1 MVGGAGLIYAVIIGM
16 WALVLVP
23 MWLRRHDEAQESK
36 SADRFARAMGTLR
49 RGAGGSSSS
58 TPAGSSLP
66 VREVLMPRRPTAA
79 HDTQVIVTGP
89 TAAASPAAAAASRR
103 RRVLAVLGGLLVLW
117 TVLVLV
123 GKVPTWSL
131 LLPTA
136 LVVGFLVVARRQVTL
151 AAEIRRRQTRRLTLA
166 DAAREAEARYAG
178 GTARRGGRAVDPAP
192 VRTAAPVAAPAA
204 RAAEPVAAEGS
215 WSAVP
220 TTLPTY
226 VTAPRATRVPR
237 VIDLTT
243 PGSWSG
249 AAMVEKARE
258 SLAAEPVADGAMRVE
273 SFEIAVPRDPQIR
286 AGVYAEGAFPDAAPA
301 PARTAASAP
310 RDARYRDSSYADRYV
325 SDGSEIEALAAEEDE
340 LDSLLGDPR
349 TGVHGP
355 TWRRAANG

>member
-1 MVGGAGLIYAVIIGM
+1 MGSGAGLIYAVIIGM

-49 RGAGGSSSS
+49 GSSSTS
-58 TPAGSSLP
+58 ARTSASASS
-66 VREVLMPRRPTAA
+66 REVLMPRRAP
-79 HDTQVIVTGP
+79 HDPQVTVTGP
-89 TAAASPAAAAASRR
+89 HAEVTPAARAASRR
-103 RRVLAVLGGLLVLW
+103 RVVLAVLGVLLVVW
-117 TVLVLV
+117 TVLAVLH
-123 GKVPTWSL
+123 KVPRWSVAIPAL
-131 LLPTA
+131 
-136 LVVGFLVVARRQVTL
+136 LVVEFLVVARRQVAL
-151 AAEIRRRQTRRLTLA
+151 AAEIRRRQVRRSTLA

-178 GTARRGGRAVDPAP
+178 QRSSARRGGRAVDPAP
-192 VRTAAPVAAPAA
+192 VRETAPAA
-204 RAAEPVAAEGS
+204 AAMAAPSVPMVAATGTDA

-258 SLAAEPVADGAMRVE
+258 TLAAEPVADGAMRVE
-273 SFEIAVPRDPQIR
+273 SFEIAVPRDPSVR
-286 AGVYAEGAFPDAAPA
+286 AGVFVEPA
-301 PARTAASAP
+301 TYS
-310 RDARYRDSSYADRYV
+310 DRYV
-325 SDGSEIEALAAEEDE
+325 SDDRAIESLVGDEDE

>member
-49 RGAGGSSSS
+49 RGAHSSS
-58 TPAGSSLP
+58 TASGSSLP
-66 VREVLMPRRPTAA
+66 VREVLMPRRPAA
-79 HDTQVIVTGP
+79 ASGTQVVVTGP
-89 TAAASPAAAAASRR
+89 TAAASPAAAAAARR
-103 RRVLAVLGGLLVLW
+103 RRVLAVLGGLLVVW
-117 TVLVLV
+117 TVLVLLH
-123 GKVPTWSL
+123 KAPTWSL
-131 LLPTA
+131 LVPTT
-136 LVVGFLVVARRQVTL
+136 LMVGFLVVARRQVTM
-151 AAEIRRRQTRRLTLA
+151 AAEMRRRQTRRSTLA

-178 GTARRGGRAVDPAP
+178 STARRGGRAVDPAP
-192 VRTAAPVAAPAA
+192 VRTAAPSAAPAD
-204 RAAEPVAAEGS
+204 RVAEPVAAEGS

-258 SLAAEPVADGAMRVE
+258 SLAAEPVAEGAMRVS
-273 SFEIAVPRDPQIR
+273 SFEIAVPRDPDVR
-286 AGVYAEGAFPDAAPA
+286 AGVYAEGPFPETAAPA
-301 PARTAASAP
+301 PRTAPAAR
-310 RDARYRDSSYADRYV
+310 RDSRYRDSSYADRYV
-325 SDGSEIEALAAEEDE
+325 SDGSEIEALAAEDDE

-355 TWRRAANG
+355 AWRRAANG

>member
-1 MVGGAGLIYAVIIGM
+1 MSGGGSLIYAVLIGM
-16 WALVLVP
+16 WAVILVP

-49 RGAGGSSSS
+49 RSGSWSSS
-58 TPAGSSLP
+58 GSGVP
-66 VREVLMPRRPTAA
+66 VREVLMPRRPASA
-79 HDTQVIVTGP
+79 HDTQVVVTGP
-89 TAAASPAAAAASRR
+89 TAAASPAAAAAARR
-103 RRVLAVLGGLLVLW
+103 RNVLAVLGALLVGW
-117 TVLVLV
+117 IVLVV
-123 GKVPTWSL
+123 MHKVPTWSL
-131 LLPTA
+131 VVPA
-136 LVVGFLVVARRQVTL
+136 GLVVGFLVVARRQVAL
-151 AAEIRRRQTRRLTLA
+151 AAEMRRRQLRRSTLA
-166 DAAREAEARYAG
+166 DAAREAETRYAG

-192 VRTAAPVAAPAA
+192 VRTQAPVAAPAA

-258 SLAAEPVADGAMRVE
+258 SLAAEPVAEGAMRVE
-273 SFEIAVPRDPQIR
+273 SFEIAVPRDPQVR
-286 AGVYAEGAFPDAAPA
+286 AGVYGEDSTAAAPA
-301 PARTAASAP
+301 QAPAARGER
-310 RDARYRDSSYADRYV
+310 RDARYRDSSYAERYV
-325 SDGSEIEALAAEEDE
+325 ADGSEIEALAAEDDE

>member
-49 RGAGGSSSS
+49 RSGPTSASGS
-58 TPAGSSLP
+58 ALP
-66 VREVLMPRRPTAA
+66 VREVLMPRRPADS
-79 HDTQVIVTGP
+79 HDTQVVVTGP

-103 RRVLAVLGGLLVLW
+103 RRVLAILGGLLVVW
-117 TVLVLV
+117 TVLVVLH
-123 GKVPTWSL
+123 KAPTWSL
-131 LLPTA
+131 LVPTA
-136 LVVGFLVVARRQVTL
+136 LVVGFLVVARRQVAL
-151 AAEIRRRQTRRLTLA
+151 AAEMRRRQLRRETLA
-166 DAAREAEARYAG
+166 DAAREAESRYSG

-192 VRTAAPVAAPAA
+192 VRTAAPVASPSA
-204 RAAEPVAAEGS
+204 RSAEPVAADGS

-258 SLAAEPVADGAMRVE
+258 SLAAEPVAEGAMRVE
-273 SFEIAVPRDPQIR
+273 SFEIAVPRDPQVR
-286 AGVYAEGAFPDAAPA
+286 AGVYGEQTGISVPA
-301 PARTAASAP
+301 AASAAP
-310 RDARYRDSSYADRYV
+310 VRPDSRYRDSSYAERYV
-325 SDGSEIEALAAEEDE
+325 ADGSEIEALAADDDE

>member
-49 RGAGGSSSS
+49 RGSSS
-58 TPAGSSLP
+58 GSALP
-66 VREVLMPRRPTAA
+66 VREVLMPSRPAGV
-79 HDTQVIVTGP
+79 HDTQVVVTGP

-103 RRVLAVLGGLLVLW
+103 RRVLAVLGGLLVVW
-117 TVLVLV
+117 VVLVALH
-123 GKVPTWSL
+123 KVPTLSL
-131 LLPTA
+131 LVPAA
-136 LVVGFLVVARRQVTL
+136 LVVGFLVVARRQVAL
-151 AAEIRRRQTRRLTLA
+151 AAEMRRRQQRRETLA
-166 DAAREAEARYAG
+166 DAAREAETRYAG
-178 GTARRGGRAVDPAP
+178 GSARRGGRAVDPAP
-192 VRTAAPVAAPAA
+192 VRREQPVAAPAA
-204 RAAEPVAAEGS
+204 RVAEPVAAEGS

-258 SLAAEPVADGAMRVE
+258 SLAAEPVAEGDMRVE
-273 SFEIAVPRDPQIR
+273 SFELVVPRDPHVR
-286 AGVYAEGAFPDAAPA
+286 AGVYGEE
-301 PARTAASAP
+301 TASAP
-310 RDARYRDSSYADRYV
+310 DAPAARAPRDTRYRDSSYADRYV
-325 SDGSEIEALAAEEDE
+325 ADGSEIEALAAEDDE

>member
-49 RGAGGSSSS
+49 RGSSDG
-58 TPAGSSLP
+58 TRSSLP
-66 VREVLMPRRPTAA
+66 VREVLMPRRPSGV
-79 HDTQVIVTGP
+79 HDTEVVVKGSAP
-89 TAAASPAAAAASRR
+89 AASPAADAAARR
-103 RRVLAVLGGLLVLW
+103 RRVLAVLVGLLVVW
-117 TVLVLV
+117 TVVVVLHRA
-123 GKVPTWSL
+123 PTWSL
-131 LLPTA
+131 VVPTA
-136 LVVGFLVVARRQVTL
+136 LVVGFLVVARRQVAL
-151 AAEIRRRQTRRLTLA
+151 AADIRRRQQRRATLA
-166 DAAREAEARYAG
+166 DAAREAESRYAG
-178 GTARRGGRAVDPAP
+178 GSAARRGGRVVDPAP
-192 VRTAAPVAAPAA
+192 VRTADPVSVPAA

-226 VTAPRATRVPR
+226 VTAPPATRVPR

-258 SLAAEPVADGAMRVE
+258 TLAAEPVAEGAMRVE
-273 SFEIAVPRDPQIR
+273 SFEIAVPRDPQVR
-286 AGVYAEGAFPDAAPA
+286 AGVYEEPAAPA
-301 PARTAASAP
+301 ARPAAS
-310 RDARYRDSSYADRYV
+310 RDSRYRDSSYADRYV
-325 SDGSEIEALAAEEDE
+325 TDGSEIEALAAEEDD